1 MADVL
6 SLSEV
11 ESLLSVLDS
20 HSNSLASID
29 PPSGR
34 DFERPERVSPEQLRS
49 LHALHVGVS
58 RELSD
63 GLNAITRARCE
74 VQLVSV
80 EQVTYGDF
88 VLNLEVPTCFH
99 LIEAKGLGGHLI
111 LDLNLSIV
119 FPIVDRLLGGGA
131 ETMPLA
137 CPQRP
142 LTSIECTLVSR
153 VTDLVLKAVEN
164 AWTNVC
170 ELQLRV
176 AQMES
181 DPQRVPVLS
190 PEDVVVLVRFEVS
203 MDERRGMLN
212 LCLPFEAIESQLS
225 QRRAQ
230 DAGQTIRLD
239 AGLSR
244 ETAEVIVRMAT
255 TKLTASDVRNLEVG
269 DVLVTDA
276 KAQDGVEI
284 LIDGVPAFRGFPG
297 TFQNKKAVRVSGE
310 RRAEGREP

>member
-20 HSNSLASID
+20 NSNSSASID
-29 PPSGR
+29 PPSGC

-49 LHALHVGVS
+49 LNELHASVSHALSEG
-58 RELSD
+58 LSV
-63 GLNAITRARCE
+63 ITRTRCE

-80 EQVTYGDF
+80 EQLTYGDF
-88 VLNLEVPTCFH
+88 VLSLDVPTCFH
-99 LIEAKGLGGHLI
+99 LIEAKGLDGHLV

-119 FPIVDRLLGGGA
+119 FPIVDRLLGGGP

-137 CPQRP
+137 IPQRP
-142 LTSIECTLVSR
+142 LTAIECTLASR
-153 VTDLVLKAVEN
+153 VTDLVLRAVEN
-164 AWTNVC
+164 AWASVC
-170 ELQLRV
+170 DLQLRV
-176 AQMES
+176 SQMES
-181 DPQRVPVLS
+181 DPQRVQIIA
-190 PEDVVVLVRFEVS
+190 PEDIVVLIRFEVL
-203 MDERRGMLN
+203 MGERRGRLN
-212 LCLPFEAIESQLS
+212 LGMPFEAIESHVS
-225 QRRAQ
+225 QQTAK

-276 KAQDGVEI
+276 KAQDGVEV

-297 TFQNKKAVRVSGE
+297 TFQNKKAVRVGRS
-310 RRAEGREP
+310 AEG